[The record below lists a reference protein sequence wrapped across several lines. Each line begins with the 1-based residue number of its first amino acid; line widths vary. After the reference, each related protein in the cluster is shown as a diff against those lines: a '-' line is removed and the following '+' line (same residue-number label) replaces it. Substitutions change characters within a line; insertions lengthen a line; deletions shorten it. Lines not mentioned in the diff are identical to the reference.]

1 MLRHLRIGLRATL
14 FFSLLGLIVLLSG
27 LFSITQLKSL
37 HESAAVLGME
47 RMPRITQ
54 TGMLRMDYLNIRLT
68 ALSLLSAESD
78 KEKQDILAQLQSH
91 NEAYQKKFQELSE
104 LTRSSEAK
112 ALLTDIAQSKQ
123 RYDDSLKIFIE
134 RALANDLRAANEVR
148 RNQLN
153 SEGEG
158 VAMLKSLAAFV
169 SFQNEAAKIS
179 IKNNEQ
185 QLDTAIK
192 SLTAAIVLTLIAIAV
207 MAYFF
212 SKSLTLPLHYAVTRA
227 QLIAQGNLNQGIH
240 DDGKDEASEM
250 VQALGQMQQGL
261 RETVG
266 TISNAA
272 EQLATTAEE
281 LNGVTNDASR
291 TVQEQSNQLEMAA
304 TAVNELTAAIDEV
317 ANSASTASDVSQ
329 EVNHKAQ
336 IGQAKLESAIAT
348 IEKLVREIGETTTG
362 ISTLASNVGSISSV
376 IDVIRAIAEQ
386 TNLLALNAA
395 IEAARAGEQGR
406 GFAVVADEVRSL
418 AGRTQ
423 ESTKEIERMIG
434 NVQSA
439 TEHAVKQMENSNQWA
454 QSTIAETRDLG
465 EALGEV
471 ARLIEQ
477 INAQNLNIASAA
489 EEQAT
494 VAREV
499 DKNLVSIRD
508 LSHQTATGAT
518 QTNASSQ
525 ELARLAEGLNT
536 LLQRFRL

>member
-134 RALANDLRAANEVR
+134 RALANDFRAANEVR

-153 SEGEG
+153 SEG

-494 VAREV
+494 VAHEV

-536 LLQRFRL
+536 LLQRFKL

>member
-14 FFSLLGLIVLLSG
+14 FFSLLGLVVLISG
-27 LFSITQLKSL
+27 IYSIAQLKSL
-37 HESAAVLGME
+37 HESASVLGLE

-54 TGMLRMDYLNIRLT
+54 TGILRVDFLTLRLS
-68 ALSLLSAESD
+68 ALSLLSAQSD
-78 KEKQDILAQLQSH
+78 QEKQQILTQIQQVEESYQQKFAALQQITQDTQAKVLLKDLEQAKQNYNLHVQSFI
-91 NEAYQKKFQELSE
+91 EQ
-104 LTRSSEAK
+104 AK
-112 ALLTDIAQSKQ
+112 ANDIS
-123 RYDDSLKIFIE
+123 
-134 RALANDLRAANEVR
+134 AANETR
-148 RNQLN
+148 RTHLN
-153 SEGEG
+153 
-158 VAMLKSLAAFV
+158 AAADDILKAFAAFV
-169 SFQNEAAKIS
+169 DYQNQAAQDS
-179 IKNNEQ
+179 IQQNNEH
-185 QLDTAIK
+185 LSFAIQ
-192 SLTAAIVLTLIAIAV
+192 SISAAIVLTLIAIAV
-207 MAYFF
+207 LAYFF
-212 SKSLTLPLHYAVTRA
+212 SKSLTEPLHYAVARA
-227 QLIAQGNLNQGIH
+227 QQIAQGTLNQRIA

-250 VQALGQMQQGL
+250 VQALGQMQDGL
-261 RETVG
+261 RETVS
-266 TISNAA
+266 TISLAA

-281 LNGVTNDASR
+281 LNGVTNDSSR

-317 ANSASTASDVSQ
+317 ANSASTASNVSQ
-329 EVNHKAQ
+329 EVNSKAQ
-336 IGQAKLESAIAT
+336 IGQNKLNSAISS
-348 IEKLVREIGETTTG
+348 IDKLVTEIGQTTTG
-362 ISTLASNVGSISSV
+362 INTLAQNIGSISSV

-423 ESTKEIERMIG
+423 ESTKEIERMISS
-434 NVQSA
+434 VQSD
-439 TEHAVKQMENSNQWA
+439 TEHTVRQMENSNQWA
-454 QSTIAETRDLG
+454 QSTIVEARELGDALAEVT
-465 EALGEV
+465 
-471 ARLIEQ
+471 RLIEQ

-525 ELARLAEGLNT
+525 ELARLAEELNG

>member
-54 TGMLRMDYLNIRLT
+54 TGMLRVDYLNIRLT

-123 RYDDSLKIFIE
+123 RYDDSLKAFIKH
-134 RALANDLRAANEVR
+134 ALANDLRAANEIR
-148 RNQLN
+148 RNQLY
-153 SEGEG
+153 SES
-158 VAMLKSLAAFV
+158 AIMLKSLAAFV
-169 SFQNEAAKIS
+169 SFQNEAAKTS
-179 IKNNEQ
+179 IHNNEQ

-192 SLTAAIVLTLIAIAV
+192 SLTAAIVLTLLAIAV

-261 RETVG
+261 RETVS
-266 TISNAA
+266 TISSAA

-329 EVNHKAQ
+329 EVNNKAQ

-471 ARLIEQ
+471 TRLIEQ

-536 LLQRFRL
+536 LLQRFKL